1 MGLTEEQRLRE
12 QDFSQSVLLHVLYA
26 LLLHIFSKLS
36 VEIKIVTKYF
46 DIGTSFTY
54 MHPLQHGTPILKR
67 FFFSRFV

>member
-36 VEIKIVTKYF
+36 VEIKIVTKNF

-54 MHPLQHGTPILKR
+54 MHPLQHGTPILKHVS
-67 FFFSRFV
+67 FQSIC